1 MAGSWGALPVILLS
15 VFPCLD
21 DVVELNDSPESE
33 TRKGIENVVFR
44 DSDTIRIE
52 KIPGI
57 PPGAACL
64 KFAERVRF
72 LWLDRREL
80 LRNLQKSP
88 EHIYY

>member
-64 KFAERVRF
+64 KFAERARF